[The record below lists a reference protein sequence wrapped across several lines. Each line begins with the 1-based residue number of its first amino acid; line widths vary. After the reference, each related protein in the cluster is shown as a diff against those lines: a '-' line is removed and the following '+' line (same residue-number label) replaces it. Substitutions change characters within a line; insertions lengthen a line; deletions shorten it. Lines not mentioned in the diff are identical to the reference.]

1 MSITEIGLTKI
12 QFSPDP
18 RLGPAPEGLEYR
30 PTLFAHPP
38 LHRSLFILIREKI
51 REWRERK
58 SAPAV
63 SGKPVPRLPV
73 SEMKPW
79 FVNLSKNLRALGNRA
94 QAPVLSSKPYV
105 HPQVWT
111 DYYRQKFLSG
121 INPNSVEEMPPNV
134 LLEVGNEADR
144 WRRQMTFFIAITFHG
159 LLALLLM
166 LSPGLWG
173 EARRLMALNR
183 VEALPEPELE
193 RMFLWLP
200 PDLKSAPPVREP
212 RVFSDQDRRAQGQ
225 APKIDPKAPPIPYSE
240 GNTDLPEIAG
250 GGQLLSPAEQRPA
263 EQGLDGQT
271 VRPTEPGEGKPGE
284 KAEEGL
290 ENGEEKGGAEREFP
304 VQWNQEVASLRLN
317 KLPKREQQS
326 PDVMEIP
333 YRTPGQAL
341 EETVQSLS
349 RQGTLAPP
357 GPGSSPNQFR
367 NPSSSFS
374 VGGPLILSDTRGVD
388 FGPYLARLLFKVRQ
402 TWYMIIPQAAL
413 LGRQGTVVIVFD
425 IMTDGGRGDT
435 GVVRS
440 SGFDPFDRAAYG
452 SITGSE
458 PFSPLPP
465 EFTGD
470 RLRLQFTFLY
480 NPSRRAR

>member
-38 LHRSLFILIREKI
+38 LHRSLFMLIREKI

-63 SGKPVPRLPV
+63 SGKPAPRLPV

-79 FVNLSKNLRALGNRA
+79 FLNLPQNLLALGNRA
-94 QAPVLSSKPYV
+94 KAPVLSSKPYV

-121 INPNSVEEMPPNV
+121 MNPNSDEEMPPNV

-144 WRRQMTFFIAITFHG
+144 WRRQATFFIAITFHG
-159 LLALLLM
+159 LLALLVM
-166 LSPGLWG
+166 LSPGLLG

-183 VEALPEPELE
+183 VEVQPAPEPE

-212 RVFSDQDRRAQGQ
+212 RVFSDQDRRAQGL
-225 APKIDPKAPPIPYSE
+225 APKIDPNAPPIPYSE
-240 GNTDLPEIAG
+240 GNTDFPEIAG
-250 GGQLLSPAEQRPA
+250 GGQLPSPAEQRPGG
-263 EQGLDGQT
+263 EP

-290 ENGEEKGGAEREFP
+290 ENGEEKGGAETEFP
-304 VQWNQEVASLRLN
+304 VERNTEVASLRLN
-317 KLPKREQQS
+317 ELPKRVQQS

-333 YRTPGQAL
+333 IRTPGQAL
-341 EETVQSLS
+341 EETLQSLS
-349 RQGTLAPP
+349 RQGTRAPP
-357 GPGSSPNQFR
+357 GLGSSPNQFR
-367 NPSSSFS
+367 NPSSSYS
-374 VGGPLILSDTRGVD
+374 VAGPRILSDTRGVD
-388 FGPYLARLLFKVRQ
+388 FGPYLARLLFAVRQ
-402 TWYMIIPQAAL
+402 NWYMLIPQAAR
-413 LGRQGTVVIVFD
+413 LGRPGTVVIVFD
-425 IMTDGGRGDT
+425 IVKDGDMGGIE
-435 GVVRS
+435 VVRS

-452 SITGSE
+452 GITGSE

-480 NPSRRAR
+480 NPKRRAR